1 MRFLLDMGISPKVL
15 GVLRSLGHDAIRC
28 SEIGLSRATDRDILA
43 HAEADDRILISTDLD
58 FADLVMSRTEPCP
71 GLILLRLDNP
81 SAEVMCVRLQVA
93 LSALAEDEI
102 AGSVVVIQRSKLRT
116 RKL

>member
-1 MRFLLDMGISPKVL
+1 
-15 GVLRSLGHDAIRC
+15 
-28 SEIGLSRATDRDILA
+28 
-43 HAEADDRILISTDLD
+43 
-58 FADLVMSRTEPCP
+58 
-71 GLILLRLDNP
+71 
-81 SAEVMCVRLQVA
+81 MCVRLQVA

>member
-1 MRFLLDMGISPKVL
+1 ML
-15 GVLRSLGHDAIRC
+15 GGRALRAS
-28 SEIGLSRATDRDILA
+28 DRDILA
-43 HAEADDRILISTDLD
+43 HAQAEDRILISTDLD
-58 FADLVMSRTEPCP
+58 FANLAVACRQPCP
-71 GLILLRLDNP
+71 GLVLLRLDNP

>member
-1 MRFLLDMGISPKVL
+1 ML
-15 GVLRSLGHDAIRC
+15 GVRALRAS
-28 SEIGLSRATDRDILA
+28 DRDILA
-43 HAEADDRILISTDLD
+43 HAQAEDRILISTDLD
-58 FADLVMSRTEPCP
+58 FANLAVACRQPCP
-71 GLILLRLDNP
+71 GLVLLRLDNP